1 VNDKFKA
8 IPVEEDTRILQK
20 KLMTV
25 NGIDARFERWAW
37 EGVIGESLIF
47 VTEEIS
53 NLSDEQLWQSI
64 VNQLSIR
71 DMKHTIKRQIDY
83 SFVNFNFET

>member
-37 EGVIGESLIF
+37 ECVIGESLIF